1 MRYCFIIDF
10 DKIKQYKFDNIC
22 KTASTPS
29 LREDSLPAE
38 PQGKPKNTG
47 VGSHSLLQGFFLA
60 QGLNPGLPH
69 CRRFLYQMSHKGSP
83 RILEWVAIPFSR
95 GSSQLR
101 DGTEISH
108 IEHRFFTSWA
118 TRKARE
124 YWSEYPIPS
133 PADLPDTGI
142 KPGSPALQPDSLP
155 TELSGKPT
163 GR

>member
-60 QGLNPGLPH
+60 QGLNPGLLH
-69 CRRFLYQMSHKGSP
+69 YR
-83 RILEWVAIPFSR
+83 
-95 GSSQLR
+95 
-101 DGTEISH
+101 
-108 IEHRFFTSWA
+108 
-118 TRKARE
+118 
-124 YWSEYPIPS
+124 
-133 PADLPDTGI
+133 
-142 KPGSPALQPDSLP
+142 
-155 TELSGKPT
+155 
-163 GR
+163 